1 MPRLYL
7 RLPKSMVTKYVT
19 SFLGFMDIKVGCQI
33 ISLFS
38 LFNKIAG
45 VYGIMAMF
53 QGGTF
58 SQLSLYIYSIA
69 TIPIFIWGLKVMSDE
84 KHQAALKYAH
94 LYFLDHLIST
104 GWMLLFGFWWY
115 GFAKHDGHPVS
126 NSSHQTDIMNLIES
140 LESHYRTPE
149 QMAQFHHSAID
160 INTPEGAS
168 EASLRAERA
177 RQIWQAERGFAAS
190 VLVLG
195 WAVKIYFA
203 VLLYAYALH
212 LRHGTYW
219 MLPLSK
225 SRRANAVHASA
236 YQTVPNEND
245 EIALPTDEADE
256 SKTRS

>member
-7 RLPKSMVTKYVT
+7 RTPKSMVTKYVT

-53 QGGTF
+53 QGGSF

-104 GWMLLFGFWWY
+104 GWMVLFGFWWY
-115 GFAKHDGHPVS
+115 GFC
-126 NSSHQTDIMNLIES
+126 
-140 LESHYRTPE
+140 
-149 QMAQFHHSAID
+149 
-160 INTPEGAS
+160 
-168 EASLRAERA
+168 
-177 RQIWQAERGFAAS
+177 
-190 VLVLG
+190 
-195 WAVKIYFA
+195 
-203 VLLYAYALH
+203 LLYTSPSP
-212 LRHGTYW
+212 R
-219 MLPLSK
+219 
-225 SRRANAVHASA
+225 
-236 YQTVPNEND
+236 D
-245 EIALPTDEADE
+245 
-256 SKTRS
+256 